1 MHPKNPYTADLE
13 TAEHRLS
20 QVPHDTRNL
29 IDAVEHLRGIEAEGA
44 IPLILTLSRH
54 RGESRDRGTI
64 FCILRDDVDAVALKA
79 NAVLAKVLPTPE
91 YQAALAEVK
100 PLADEVARL
109 TAAAKEWDHNERL
122 RLAAA
127 REAREEALAAA
138 IAAATAKVD
147 AKHPELAAAG

>member
-1 MHPKNPYTADLE
+1 MQNPYSADLAI
-13 TAEHRLS
+13 AEHRLS

-29 IDAVEHLRGIEAEGA
+29 VDSVEHLRGIEAEGT

-54 RGESRDRGTI
+54 RGENRDRGTI
-64 FCILRDDVDAVALKA
+64 FCVLRDEVDAVSLKA
-79 NAVLAKVLPTPE
+79 AAVLAKVLPTPE
-91 YQAALAEVK
+91 YRAALAEVQ

-109 TAAAKEWDHNERL
+109 TAASKEWARDEAL

-127 REAREEALAAA
+127 REARDEALAAA